1 MGEYA
6 RRFREK
12 ESFVDLYTTEFPVQD
27 TNSKWILVPKTQ
39 KLETKGIEVVV
50 YKDKATG
57 EEMPGIQLPCI
68 IQLYGS
74 STGKKIFTMELPFLY
89 VKKASLVIT
98 CSLGSMSQL
107 SRECK

>member
-1 MGEYA
+1 MRDYSVK
-6 RRFREK
+6 RNRLSTYILR
-12 ESFVDLYTTEFPVQD
+12 
-27 TNSKWILVPKTQ
+27 NSLSRTPTANGFWCQKTQ